1 MTPLALVSLLLC
13 TAAIF
18 GWISSR
24 WLKLPITIG
33 TMALTGVC
41 SLALICFGAYTPGLR
56 LWAIGLV
63 QQMDFERLILHGMLP
78 LLLFAGAFLLD
89 IKLLA
94 REKFVVAIL
103 SLLGTIL
110 SAIIV
115 AVLMRWILLALGI
128 DAGWL
133 SCLFFG
139 ALISPTDPIAV
150 LEMLRRVG
158 VPGNLQAQ
166 LAGESLFNDGVGAVL
181 FLALLDASRGAT
193 PTVSQVALSLLVKA
207 GGGLVLGVAA
217 AWLTSLLMR
226 RVQSYQVDILF
237 TLSLA
242 MGGYAVAE
250 ALHVSAPLEAVAAA
264 LALRQFNINHSLE
277 EIAHESIDKFWELID
292 EVQNSILFVLLGVEV
307 LAIAFPSS
315 SLRSGL
321 AAIVVVTGVRFGI
334 IALLIGAIRL
344 MRPRTHSS
352 ILILS
357 WGGLRG
363 GLSIALALLVPVSAG
378 RTWILATTYIVV
390 VFSIALQGGLMDFFL
405 KRWNLTGPQPLS

>member
-33 TMALTGVC
+33 TMTLTGI
-41 SLALICFGAYTPGLR
+41 SSIALLSFGASGLR
-56 LWAIGLV
+56 SWATGVV
-63 QQMDFERLILHGMLP
+63 QQIDFEQLILHGMLP

-94 REKFVVAIL
+94 REKFVVTIL
-103 SLLGTIL
+103 SLLGTVF
-110 SAIIV
+110 SAVLV
-115 AVLMRWILLALGI
+115 AVLMRWIMFVLGM
-128 DAGWL
+128 DVGWL

-158 VPGNLQAQ
+158 VPGNVQAQ

-193 PTVSQVALSLLVKA
+193 PTISHVALSLLVKA
-207 GGGLVLGVAA
+207 GGGLALGIIA
-217 AWLTSLLMR
+217 AWPASVLMR
-226 RVQSYQVDILF
+226 RVQSYQVEILF
-237 TLSLA
+237 TLTLA
-242 MGGYAVAE
+242 MGGYALAE

-264 LALRQFNINHSLE
+264 LALRRFNMNHAHA

-292 EVQNSILFVLLGVEV
+292 EVMNSLLFVLLGLEV
-307 LAIAFPSS
+307 LAIAFPAM

-321 AAIVVVTGVRFGI
+321 AAIVVVTGVRLGVV
-334 IALLIGAIRL
+334 ALLIGTIRL
-344 MRPRTHSS
+344 LRPRTRSS

-363 GLSIALALLVPVSAG
+363 GLSIALALLVPVAAG

-405 KRWNLTGPQPLS
+405 KRWNLSAETSSLPE